1 MSEYVTIARP
11 YAQAAFD
18 FAKEHNAVDDWLAM
32 ISFMKAVVTE
42 DSVSEAIKSS
52 NNSASILEMLK
63 TISDGYVDEYF
74 LNFLRQIVENER
86 LAVMP
91 DILEEFER
99 LKDEDERI
107 LKAQVVSVEK
117 LPKNEMEKIQA
128 FLEGKYQC
136 SVVLSNIID
145 TDILGGVVIRTP
157 KEVIDAS
164 IRSRIDELTDVLK
177 S

>member
-18 FAKEHNAVDDWLAM
+18 FAKERNAVDQWLSM
-32 ISFMKAVVTE
+32 IGFMKEVVTE
-42 DSVSEAIKSS
+42 DSVSETIKAS

-63 TISDGYVDEYF
+63 VISDGYVDEYF

-91 DILEEFER
+91 DILEEFVR
-99 LKDEDERI
+99 LKDEDENI

-117 LPKNEMEKIQA
+117 LHKNEMDKIQT
-128 FLEGKYQC
+128 FLEDKYQS

-145 TDILGGVVIRTP
+145 TDILGGVVIKTP